1 MIRAFQILN
10 TDFQLLVN
18 FQSRVVHFSKGS
30 GLFFHILEKKNI
42 IFRSKRRIIEES
54 RIFRK
59 KKITSISCAC
69 SSTVDW
75 CALIIFSN
83 SLFRSKS
90 VFPSS
95 AANCKSEIRKIP
107 IFKILQF
114 EENVIGKRSNKW
126 IFLISIISLQQISHH
141 WMIIIGKKKKGNER
155 EW

>member
-30 GLFFHILEKKNI
+30 GLFFHILKKKKYYISIQTKNN
-42 IFRSKRRIIEES
+42 RE
-54 RIFRK
+54 K

-141 WMIIIGKKKKGNER
+141 WMIMIIIGKKKKGNER